1 MYQSYLYTTSPD
13 VLSAMVVT
21 AAVVYL
27 LVWLCNARQ
36 LRKFKKGE
44 LDPDDFFLKSRRA
57 KGIFAVGLIGL
68 IVLLVL
74 LFSLVPKYL

>member
-27 LVWLCNARQ
+27 LVWLYNAA
-36 LRKFKKGE
+36 G
-44 LDPDDFFLKSRRA
+44 
-57 KGIFAVGLIGL
+57 
-68 IVLLVL
+68 
-74 LFSLVPKYL
+74 